1 MASERPIAAAS
12 LRATSSS
19 HEPQTDFGRALRPRK
34 MLTKCSPTDGQHHY
48 PAATTPVLRCQTACF
63 TKQDDRYRT
72 AKRPP
77 SQCAH
82 SQAIGMA
89 TRKATLLLQKR
100 QANEPTL
107 ALKHGPAANSQQ
119 PTAPPGG
126 PHATRGRCIARAG
139 NTSQP
144 QRPKLLSNSIMVRT
158 SRFSS
163 TWLHGMLSSRA
174 CICSVTGRIMPA
186 HSS

>member
-1 MASERPIAAAS
+1 MNHEQTSAGPYGQERCLQNAAPQMANTTIRLPQRP
-12 LRATSSS
+12 
-19 HEPQTDFGRALRPRK
+19 F
-34 MLTKCSPTDGQHHY
+34 
-48 PAATTPVLRCQTACF
+48 LRCQTACF
-63 TKQDDRYRT
+63 TMQDDRYRT

-89 TRKATLLLQKR
+89 TRKATLFLQKR
-100 QANEPTL
+100 QATEPTL
-107 ALKHGPAANSQQ
+107 TLKHGPAANSQQ

-126 PHATRGRCIARAG
+126 PHATRGRCIARAA
-139 NTSQP
+139 NTAQP

-174 CICSVTGRIMPA
+174 CICSVTGRLMPA

>member
-19 HEPQTDFGRALRPRK
+19 LEPQTDFGRALRPRK
-34 MLTKCSPTDGQHHY
+34 MLTKGSPTDGQHHY

-63 TKQDDRYRT
+63 TMQDDRYRT

-77 SQCAH
+77 SQ
-82 SQAIGMA
+82 
-89 TRKATLLLQKR
+89 T
-100 QANEPTL
+100 
-107 ALKHGPAANSQQ
+107 LKHGPAANSQQ

-174 CICSVTGRIMPA
+174 CICSVTGRLMPA
-186 HSS
+186 HPS

>member
-1 MASERPIAAAS
+1 MQPQAFGQQAAVMNHKQTSAGPYGQERCLQNAAPQMADTTIRLPQRPFC
-12 LRATSSS
+12 
-19 HEPQTDFGRALRPRK
+19 D
-34 MLTKCSPTDGQHHY
+34 
-48 PAATTPVLRCQTACF
+48 
-63 TKQDDRYRT
+63 
-72 AKRPP
+72 AKRPVLP
-77 SQCAH
+77 CKTTDIVRQNGLRRNVLTA
-82 SQAIGMA
+82 
-89 TRKATLLLQKR
+89 RLLAWRPARRHCFYKKR

-107 ALKHGPAANSQQ
+107 TLKHGPAANSQQ

-126 PHATRGRCIARAG
+126 LYATRGRCIARAE
-139 NTSQP
+139 NTAQP

-174 CICSVTGRIMPA
+174 CICSVTGRLMPA